1 MRLIDVDHF
10 IATLDTVVEKHESVL
25 WQKIAETMKFMIEAE
40 AKMFP
45 AGEIIHCKD
54 CKYGAQD
61 EDGLWYCTDLH
72 GNTMEEIDK
81 EDTDFCS
88 RAERKEE

>member
-1 MRLIDVDHF
+1 MADLIDREEAYF
-10 IATLDTVVEKHESVL
+10 TLTEYYHHT
-25 WQKIAETMKFMIEAE
+25 AETQHRALREALDRI
-40 AKMFP
+40 P
-45 AGEIIHCKD
+45 GTEIIHCKD

-72 GNTMEEIDK
+72 GNTMGEIDK

-88 RAERKEE
+88 RAERKEGCG